1 MARTRKQQ
9 PIGRLVT
16 TRGRYRNAAGAELIE
31 SDDLARRN
39 MVVTR
44 RMSTI
49 REQARKRRLREENP
63 ERAEKRA
70 RMAEPIDVEQAFFK
84 CPLCAGTL
92 GKGMK
97 EFMNHLVEVHYA
109 NPQRYVQRCLE
120 RTAVFKKSVS
130 EDPEMTEKDIVIETI
145 TCDEF
150 DEIKGTMLDDKNN
163 VMQCAK
169 ARYNLMIEKKR
180 EERVKIGTEIS
191 TLFVTGGD
199 DGVRNGRMQTLE
211 QEDEQRSLLA
221 WAARFVNDA
230 GSKQWWLG
238 RLPKKGLI
246 DYEGDKENLLSLA
259 GELVATSIEPRGE
272 ETTVD
277 EMSFWMKCKLCVYRG
292 DVGDL
297 YRGSTLFAQ
306 HITIHHKISMSF
318 YVTKFIRTQEFFREH
333 DCGNANCKHTG
344 LIKAVNAEEEHV

>member
-16 TRGRYRNAAGAELIE
+16 TRRRYKNANGAELIE
-31 SDDLARRN
+31 PDDIASRS
-39 MVVTR
+39 MAVTR

-92 GKGMK
+92 EKGMK

-109 NPQRYVQRCLE
+109 NPQRFVQRCLE
-120 RTAVFKKSVS
+120 RTAVFKIAVS
-130 EDPEMTEKDIVIETI
+130 EDPEMSKKDIVIETI
-145 TCDEF
+145 TGDEF
-150 DEIKGTMLDDKNN
+150 EEIKRTMLDDKNN

-180 EERVKIGTEIS
+180 EERAKIGTEIS

-199 DGVRNGRMQTLE
+199 DGARNVRTQTLE

-221 WAARFVNDA
+221 WARRFVIDV
-230 GSKQWWLG
+230 GSKQWWRG

-259 GELVATSIEPRGE
+259 GELVATSSDPKGE
-272 ETTVD
+272 ETAVD
-277 EMSFWMKCKLCVYRG
+277 EMTFWMKCKLCVYRG

-306 HITIHHKISMSF
+306 HITLHHKISMNF

-344 LIKAVNAEEEHV
+344 LIKAVNAEDEHV